1 MSTRLLRR
9 TPSVSDLAR
18 LYHELAQIGGSS
30 VGEPRPW
37 PYEPKHREELMA
49 LAGEMLRYDP
59 RLLSILVQ
67 WFSQAYRSLNPATL
81 RDEMKR
87 MGCPQSLL
95 VVLDFTR
102 LHLTEAEFHYFA
114 DYVAA
119 GFTRVEPAER
129 FFIDTESPGS
139 RGAVRNLGRNLAPY
153 ARWGFVGRER
163 PIIDPVSKRTVGRYD
178 ADTRRRILEQL
189 ATRRETFTTNDYL
202 DAIDYGISRQQA
214 LSDLHAHADLGKLGS
229 KRGRGAKWGRAR
241 RKDGARRQ

>member
-1 MSTRLLRR
+1 MTTRLLRQ

-18 LYHELAQIGGSS
+18 LYHELAQIGAPS
-30 VGEPRPW
+30 VGEQRPW
-37 PYEPKHREELMA
+37 PYEPKSREELIA

-67 WFSQAYRSLNPATL
+67 WFSHAYRTLNPLAL
-81 RDEMKR
+81 REQMKR
-87 MGCPQSLL
+87 MRWPQGLL

-102 LHLTEAEFHYFA
+102 LHLTEAEFQYFA

-119 GFTRVEPAER
+119 GFSRVEPAER

-139 RGAVRNLGRNLAPY
+139 RGAARNLGRNLAPY

-178 ADTRRRILEQL
+178 ADTRRQILEEL
-189 ATRRETFTTNDYL
+189 AKRRETFTTNDYL
-202 DAIDYGISRQQA
+202 DAIDHGISRQQA
-214 LSDLHAHADLGKLGS
+214 LSDLRAYPDLGKLGS
-229 KRGRGAKWGRAR
+229 ERGRGAKWGRAR
-241 RKDGARRQ
+241 GKGRARRR